1 MILTFRNCNKG
12 GVQTLKIAMI
22 GQKGIP
28 ASSGG
33 VEKHVEE
40 MAIRLVKQG
49 HEVTIYCRNTYS
61 QKKLRMYNGVNLIII
76 KTINSKSLDA
86 IIYTFKATIHALFL
100 GFDVYHYHALGP
112 ASLCFIPKIFGKK
125 VIVTVHGLDWQRE
138 KWGVYGTTYLKFG
151 EFITGH
157 FADKIISVSKQ
168 LKTYFIDKYQRN
180 EANVIY
186 IPNGVTIENGIE
198 PNEIK
203 ELGLNKNEYILY
215 LARLVPEKGAHYLI
229 EAYNKLY
236 TDKKLVIAG
245 GSSFSDEYVEK
256 LNKQA
261 SANDKIIFT
270 GNVSGNLLIELY
282 CNCFLYVLP
291 SDIEGM
297 PLTLLEALSFG
308 KQVLVSNIQENLQVI
323 ENIDNCY
330 YFIKS
335 DVYDL
340 YNKMNFIIS
349 QGKSYN
355 IEATIKIIE
364 QQYSWE
370 NAVLEYSKQLEILR
384 TEDNTISQ

>member
-1 MILTFRNCNKG
+1 MLILENSNKG
-12 GVQTLKIAMI
+12 AAQTLKIAMI

-28 ASSGG
+28 AISGG

-49 HEVTIYCRNTYS
+49 HEVTVYCRNTYI
-61 QKKLRMYNGVNLIII
+61 KEILHEFNGVNLVTI

-86 IIYTFKATIHALFL
+86 IIYTFKATFHSLFK
-100 GFDVYHYHALGP
+100 GYDVYHYHALGP

-125 VIVTVHGLDWQRE
+125 VFVTVHGLDWQRE
-138 KWGVYGTTYLKFG
+138 KWGVFGTAYLKFG

-168 LKTYFIDKYQRN
+168 LKGYFIDKYNRN
-180 EANVIY
+180 EDNVIY
-186 IPNGVTIENGIE
+186 IPNGVNIENSIE

-203 ELGLNKNEYILY
+203 ELGLNINDYILF

-229 EAYNKLY
+229 DAYNKLN

-245 GSSFSDEYVEK
+245 GASFSDDYVGK

-261 SANDKIIFT
+261 IKNEKIIFT
-270 GNVSGNLLIELY
+270 GNVSGKLLIELY

-308 KQVLVSNIQENLQVI
+308 KQVLVSDIQENLQVI

-330 YFIKS
+330 YFNKS
-335 DVYDL
+335 DVNDL
-340 YNKMNFIIS
+340 CNKINFIIS
-349 QGKSYN
+349 EEKSYN
-355 IEATIKIIE
+355 PEDTIKIIE

-370 NAVLEYSKQLEILR
+370 NVVCEYSKLLEILR
-384 TEDNTISQ
+384 DQDIQISQ